1 MTAANDAPSERSP
14 IGGFGVAL
22 RCAEIHWTGRVLLQ
36 PACTSPRCRSSSLA
50 VKAHVRLSVIVPVW
64 NEEAVLPSLLD
75 QLRKQCAEPGC
86 ELVFVDGGSTDGTK
100 RLLRESGVAW
110 IASARGR
117 AAQMNAGAAVTAGD
131 VLLFLHADTRLP
143 ASWRVVVVQAIE
155 SGHVGGFF
163 RLHLD
168 SPRWILRVVGHLI
181 TLRSRLTGVATGDQ
195 GLFVTRQVFE
205 STGGFAPLP
214 LFEDVEFTQRLKR
227 FGSLAPV
234 EATVVTSAR
243 RWDQLGPWRTIVRMW
258 VLRAMYALGMQPDR
272 LARYYG
278 IAR

>member
-1 MTAANDAPSERSP
+1 MTSERRRGPAMS
-14 IGGFGVAL
+14 GFERHRDVL
-22 RCAEIHWTGRVLLQ
+22 RYTGRAECSCNQRAPHRGAGHPPWPVE
-36 PACTSPRCRSSSLA
+36 
-50 VKAHVRLSVIVPVW
+50 AHVRLSVIVPVW
-64 NEEAVLPSLLD
+64 NEESALPALLGE
-75 QLRKQCAEPGC
+75 LREQCAEPDC
-86 ELVFVDGGSTDGTK
+86 ELVFVDGGSSDGTE

-117 AAQMNAGAAVTAGD
+117 AAQMNAGAAATAGD

-143 ASWRVVVVQAIE
+143 ANWGAVVIQAIE
-155 SGHVGGFF
+155 SGYVGGFF

-168 SPRWILRVVGHLI
+168 SPRWILRVVGRLI

-195 GLFVTRQVFE
+195 GLFVNRQVFE
-205 STGGFAPLP
+205 STGGYAPLP
-214 LFEDVEFTQRLKR
+214 LFEDVEFTQRLKQ
-227 FGSLAPV
+227 FGSLVPV

-258 VLRAMYALGMQPDR
+258 ALRAMYALGMRPDR
-272 LARYYG
+272 LARYYE